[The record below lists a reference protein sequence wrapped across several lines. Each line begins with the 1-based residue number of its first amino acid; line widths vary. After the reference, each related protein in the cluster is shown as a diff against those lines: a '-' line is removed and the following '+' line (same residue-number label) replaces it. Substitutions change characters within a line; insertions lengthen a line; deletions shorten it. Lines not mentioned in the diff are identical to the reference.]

1 MVEAIIFKTCTISRN
16 DQTIELTMPSSLA
29 EFYVQYPYALIV
41 FCLLLGVFLI
51 RLILLKQQK
60 TVALKQ
66 IEEQQQKLT
75 TEFALLQQ
83 QLKHDSDAKIKL
95 ESDLISLTKTQE
107 QLNAEHNHLQIKNT
121 ETSQQLLAVKNNLSQ
136 SEHVVKE
143 AQDLLASL
151 RNSKSQLVTELAS
164 LKVAFEKE
172 KQHSDEK
179 LEQLEKNR
187 TLLKQEFESL
197 ANEILKTSQQDFK
210 EKGLADMDLFLK
222 PFKQQ
227 VGDFKAKVEE
237 IHTQDL
243 KQRAELKAE
252 LNNLQELNKDITLKA
267 EELTTALKGQ
277 KKTQGNWG
285 ELILENVLDRSGLID
300 GKDFKR
306 QQNFTTE
313 EGRQL
318 PDVVVYLPDDK
329 HLVIDAKVSLNAYT
343 RFVNSDDETVRQV
356 AIKEHVAAVSARIK
370 ELSDKNYFDLPGLNS
385 PDMVFMFIPIESAF
399 VEAVKADDSLF
410 QQAIDQKILIA
421 TPTTLL
427 TSLNIVRQLW
437 RFEDQNKH
445 SAKLADSAS
454 KIYNKLSN
462 ILQGLDKLGV
472 QLDKSKDVWAD
483 TMKQFVHG
491 RGNLVKQVKDFE
503 KLGVAVQKELP
514 QKLVEQSDLEIE

>member
-1 MVEAIIFKTCTISRN
+1 
-16 DQTIELTMPSSLA
+16 MPSSLA
-29 EFYVQYPYALIV
+29 EFYIQYPYALII
-41 FCLLLGVFLI
+41 FCILLGVFLL
-51 RLILLKQQK
+51 RLILLNQQK
-60 TVALKQ
+60 ASALKNKA
-66 IEEQQQKLT
+66 EQQQKTT
-75 TEFALLQQ
+75 TELALLQQ
-83 QLKHDSDAKIKL
+83 QLKHENDAKIKL
-95 ESDLISLTKTQE
+95 EADCLTLTKEQE
-107 QLNAEHNHLQIKNT
+107 LLNAEHNQLQIKNT
-121 ETSQQLLAVKNNLSQ
+121 ETSQQLLATKENLSQ
-136 SEHVVKE
+136 SEAAVKE
-143 AQDLLASL
+143 KHILLTNLQNQKSQLDTQLASL
-151 RNSKSQLVTELAS
+151 T
-164 LKVAFEKE
+164 VAFEKE
-172 KQHSDEK
+172 KQHSEEK

-197 ANEILKTSQQDFK
+197 ANEILKTNQQDFK

-227 VGDFKAKVEE
+227 VGDFKTKVEE

-252 LNNLQELNKDITLKA
+252 LQSLQVLNKDITLKA

-306 QQNFTTE
+306 QQNFNTDD
-313 EGRQL
+313 GRQL

-343 RFVNSDDETVRQV
+343 RFVNSDDESVRQI

-370 ELSDKNYFDLPGLNS
+370 ELSDKNYFDLPGINS

-399 VEAVKADDSLF
+399 VEAVKSEESLF

-462 ILQGLDKLGV
+462 ILQGLDKLGI
-472 QLDKSKDVWAD
+472 QMDKSKDVWTD

-514 QKLVEQSDLEIE
+514 QKLVEQSDLEIES

>member
-1 MVEAIIFKTCTISRN
+1 
-16 DQTIELTMPSSLA
+16 MPSSLA
-29 EFYVQYPYALIV
+29 EFYIQYPYAFIV
-41 FCLLLGVFLI
+41 VCLLLSVFLL
-51 RLILLKQQK
+51 RLIVLNQQK
-60 TVALKQ
+60 ALALRNT
-66 IEEQQQKLT
+66 IEQQQKIS

-83 QLKHDSDAKIKL
+83 QLKHEGDVKTKL
-95 ESDLISLTKTQE
+95 ESDWAVLTKNKE
-107 QLNAEHNHLQIKNT
+107 KLNAEHYQLQIKNT
-121 ETSQQLLAVKNNLSQ
+121 ETREQLLAAKNNLSL
-136 SEHVVKE
+136 SEQALKNT
-143 AQDLLASL
+143 QDLLISL
-151 RNSKSQLVTELAS
+151 QNSKGQVDTKLAS
-164 LKVAFEKE
+164 LTVAFEKE

-187 TLLKQEFESL
+187 TLLKQEFEGL
-197 ANEILKTSQQDFK
+197 ANEILKASQQDFK

-227 VGDFKAKVEE
+227 VTDFKSKVEE

-313 EGRQL
+313 DGRQL
-318 PDVVVYLPDDK
+318 PDVVVYLPDEK

-343 RFVNSDDETVRQV
+343 RFVNSEDESVRQT

-370 ELSDKNYFDLPGLNS
+370 ELADKTYFDLPGLNS

-399 VEAVKADDSLF
+399 VEAVKAEPNLF

-445 SAKLADSAS
+445 SAKLADSAG
-454 KIYNKLSN
+454 KIYNKLTS

-472 QLDKSKDVWAD
+472 QLDKSKDVWSD

-514 QKLVEQSDLEIE
+514 QKLVEQSELEIES

>member
-1 MVEAIIFKTCTISRN
+1 
-16 DQTIELTMPSSLA
+16 MPSTLA
-29 EFYVQYPYALIV
+29 EFYSQYPYALMV
-41 FCLLLGVFLI
+41 VCVVLLLSLIKVVFE
-51 RLILLKQQK
+51 KQK
-60 TVALKQ
+60 TMMRVLNSEDKNQKLNTELAL
-66 IEEQQQKLT
+66 IEQQLVHAVAENKKNGVMHLELKKETDTLNKANTSLHIKSTELT
-75 TEFALLQQ
+75 
-83 QLKHDSDAKIKL
+83 
-95 ESDLISLTKTQE
+95 
-107 QLNAEHNHLQIKNT
+107 
-121 ETSQQLLAVKNNLSQ
+121 QQLLASQQNLSQ
-136 SEHVVKE
+136 TEQAIKE
-143 AQDLLASL
+143 QLETLSHMQL
-151 RNSKSQLVTELAS
+151 SKHQTESDLAS
-164 LKVAFEKE
+164 LKVSFEAE

-197 ANEILKTSQQDFK
+197 ANDILKTSQNDFK

-227 VGDFKAKVEE
+227 VSDFKAKVED

-252 LNNLQELNKDITLKA
+252 LQHLQELNKDITLKA

-313 EGRQL
+313 EGRHL
-318 PDVVVYLPDDK
+318 PDVVVYLPDEK

-343 RFVNSDDETVRQV
+343 RYVNSEDETVRQT

-370 ELSDKNYFDLPGLNS
+370 ELADKTYFDLPGLNS
-385 PDMVFMFIPIESAF
+385 PEMVFMFIPIESAF
-399 VEAVKADDSLF
+399 VEAVKAEPNLF

-445 SAKLADSAS
+445 SALLASQAGKIFNKLASILDS
-454 KIYNKLSN
+454 
-462 ILQGLDKLGV
+462 LDKLGG
-472 QLDKSKDVWAD
+472 QLDKSKLAWDQ
-483 TMKQFVHG
+483 TMNQFVNG
-491 RGNLVKQVKDFE
+491 KGNLVKQVKDFE
-503 KLGVAVQKELP
+503 IMGVSVQKELP
-514 QKLVEQSDLEIE
+514 QKWVEQSQLEMDKQEKD

>member
-1 MVEAIIFKTCTISRN
+1 MPTY
-16 DQTIELTMPSSLA
+16 LT
-29 EFYVQYPYALIV
+29 EFHIQYPYALIIV
-41 FCLLLGVFLI
+41 IVLLLIAVIKL
-51 RLILLKQQK
+51 LLKEK
-60 TVALKQ
+60 LAAERLKQ
-66 IEEQQQKLT
+66 SETQFHTLKT
-75 TEFALLQQ
+75 DHALLQQ
-83 QLKHDSDAKIKL
+83 QLKHVSDAQK
-95 ESDLISLTKTQE
+95 ESEQDLSALNEANELQNQSLTHEKIQNSELNQQLIAVQHNLTQVE
-107 QLNAEHNHLQIKNT
+107 QANQK
-121 ETSQQLLAVKNNLSQ
+121 SQQQLAQVQSAKNVL
-136 SEHVVKE
+136 
-143 AQDLLASL
+143 D
-151 RNSKSQLVTELAS
+151 TELAT
-164 LKVAFEKE
+164 LAVAFEKE
-172 KQHSDEK
+172 QQHSNEK

-187 TLLKQEFESL
+187 TMLKKEFEGL
-197 ANEILKTSQQDFK
+197 ANEILKSSQQEFK
-210 EKGLADMDLFLK
+210 EKGLSDMSLFLK

-227 VGDFKAKVEE
+227 VTDFKTKVEE

-306 QQNFTTE
+306 QQNFNTDD
-313 EGRQL
+313 GRQL
-318 PDVVVYLPDDK
+318 PDVVVYLPDEK
-329 HLVIDAKVSLNAYT
+329 HLVIDSKVSLNAYT
-343 RFVNSDDETVRQV
+343 RFVNSDDELIREI

-399 VEAVKADDSLF
+399 VEAVKADESLF

-445 SAKLADSAS
+445 SAKLADSAGKIFS
-454 KIYNKLSN
+454 KLAS
-462 ILQGLDKLGV
+462 ILDGLDKLGS
-472 QLDKSKDVWAD
+472 QLDKSKETWDQ

-491 RGNLVKQVKDFE
+491 KGNLVKQVKDFE

-514 QKLVEQSDLEIE
+514 QKLVEQSNLEIES

>member
-1 MVEAIIFKTCTISRN
+1 MPFS
-16 DQTIELTMPSSLA
+16 LT
-29 EFYVQYPYALIV
+29 EFYSQYPYALIIACV
-41 FCLLLGVFLI
+41 VLLVFLVRVFI
-51 RLILLKQQK
+51 KNKKAHDQLRISD
-60 TVALKQ
+60 AN
-66 IEEQQQKLT
+66 QQKLNT
-75 TEFALLQQ
+75 DLALTQQ
-83 QLKHDSDAKIKL
+83 QLTHLLDEKNKI
-95 ESDLISLTKTQE
+95 EAFG
-107 QLNAEHNHLQIKNT
+107 LNLKNDNEALNKAQTSLQIKAS
-121 ETSQQLLAVKNNLSQ
+121 ELAQQLLAVQNSLSQ
-136 SEHVVKE
+136 TEQRLNDEQQRFEKI
-143 AQDLLASL
+143 QL
-151 RNSKSQLVTELAS
+151 SKSQTDSDLAS
-164 LKVAFEKE
+164 LKVAFEAE
-172 KQHSDEK
+172 KKHSDEK

-187 TLLKQEFESL
+187 SLLKKEFEGL

-227 VGDFKAKVEE
+227 VGDFKTKVEE

-252 LNNLQELNKDITLKA
+252 LQHLQELNKDITLKA

-306 QQNFTTE
+306 QQNFNTDD
-313 EGRQL
+313 GRQL

-343 RFVNSDDETVRQV
+343 RFVNSDDESVRQI

-370 ELSDKNYFDLPGLNS
+370 ELSDKNYFELPGLNS

-399 VEAVKADDSLF
+399 VEAVKAEENLF

-445 SAKLADSAS
+445 SAKLADSAG
-454 KIYNKLSN
+454 KIYNKLTS
-462 ILQGLDKLGV
+462 ILQGLEKLGL
-472 QLDKSKDVWAD
+472 QLDKSKETWDQ

-491 RGNLVKQVKDFE
+491 KGNLVKQVKDFE

-514 QKLVEQSDLEIE
+514 QKLVEQSDLEIES

>member
-1 MVEAIIFKTCTISRN
+1 MTLI
-16 DQTIELTMPSSLA
+16 
-29 EFYVQYPYALIV
+29 EFYNQYSYVPIALGIV
-41 FCLLLGVFLI
+41 LLLVIIGLI
-51 RLILLKQQK
+51 IHKRSLQTVLTQYEEKQ
-60 TVALKQ
+60 AH
-66 IEEQQQKLT
+66 LT
-75 TEFALLQQ
+75 TELALQKQKFEQSNMQNTHLSNELAALKEVHAQHTKELHQQIVYMAEIKQKLASIQHNLDKAEQALLSSEQS
-83 QLKHDSDAKIKL
+83 LK
-95 ESDLISLTKTQE
+95 QE
-107 QLNAEHNHLQIKNT
+107 QDRNAR
-121 ETSQQLLAVKNNLSQ
+121 LS
-136 SEHVVKE
+136 
-143 AQDLLASL
+143 
-151 RNSKSQLVTELAS
+151 NELAS
-164 LKVAFEKE
+164 LTTSFEKE
-172 KQHSDEK
+172 KKHSDEK

-187 TLLKQEFESL
+187 ALLKTEFEAL
-197 ANEILKTSQQDFK
+197 ANEILKNSQKDFK

-227 VGDFKAKVEE
+227 VTDFKSKVED

-252 LNNLQELNKDITLKA
+252 LQHLQELNKDITLKA

-306 QQNFTTE
+306 QQSFQTD

-329 HLVIDAKVSLNAYT
+329 HLIIDAKVSLNAYT
-343 RFVNSDDETVRQV
+343 RFVNSDDDAERQV

-370 ELSDKNYFDLPGLNS
+370 ELSDKNYFDLPDLNS
-385 PDMVFMFIPIESAF
+385 PEMVFMFIPIESAF
-399 VEAVKADDSLF
+399 VEAVKAEESLF
-410 QQAIDQKILIA
+410 QQAIEQKILIA

-445 SAKLADSAS
+445 SAKLAESAS
-454 KIYNKLSN
+454 KIYSKLTT
-462 ILQGLDKLGV
+462 ILNGLDKLGA
-472 QLDKSKDVWAD
+472 QLDKSKDVWAE
-483 TMKQFVHG
+483 TMKQFVQG

-514 QKLVEQSDLEIE
+514 QKLVEQSDLEIES

>member
-1 MVEAIIFKTCTISRN
+1 MTLN
-16 DQTIELTMPSSLA
+16 ELNLPMTLA
-29 EFYVQYPYALIV
+29 EFYSEYPFALIV
-41 FCLLLGVFLI
+41 LSSVFLI
-51 RLILLKQQK
+51 VIIWLLINKRNNRIALSQNEAEISELK
-60 TVALKQ
+60 THSALT
-66 IEEQQQKLT
+66 QQQ
-75 TEFALLQQ
+75 
-83 QLKHDSDAKIKL
+83 
-95 ESDLISLTKTQE
+95 
-107 QLNAEHNHLQIKNT
+107 
-121 ETSQQLLAVKNNLSQ
+121 LSQ
-136 SEHVVKE
+136 SEANKNTLELDLKVMKNEKEQQASLLMQQKIQTAELQQQVLSLNSNLVKTE
-143 AQDLLASL
+143 LALKETSEGLIRTQNNNNQLSSDLASL
-151 RNSKSQLVTELAS
+151 NVS
-164 LKVAFEKE
+164 FEKE
-172 KQHSDEK
+172 KKHSDEK

-187 TLLKQEFESL
+187 ALLKTEFEGL
-197 ANEILKTSQQDFK
+197 ANEILKNSQKDFK
-210 EKGLADMDLFLK
+210 DKGLADMDLFLK

-227 VGDFKAKVEE
+227 VNDFRTKVED

-252 LNNLQELNKDITLKA
+252 LHHLQELNKDITLKA

-285 ELILENVLDRSGLID
+285 ELILENVLDRSGLVE

-306 QQNFTTE
+306 QQSFNTE
-313 EGRQL
+313 DGRQL

-329 HLVIDAKVSLNAYT
+329 HLIIDAKVSLNAYT
-343 RFVNSDDETVRQV
+343 RFVNTDDELEREI

-370 ELSDKNYFDLPGLNS
+370 ELSDKKYFDLPGINS

-399 VEAVKADDSLF
+399 VEAVKAEEALF
-410 QQAIDQKILIA
+410 QQAIEQKILIA

-445 SAKLADSAS
+445 SAKLAESAS

-462 ILQGLDKLGV
+462 ILQGLDKLGI
-472 QLDKSKDVWAD
+472 QLDKSKDIWSD

-514 QKLVEQSDLEIE
+514 QKLVEQSDLEIES